1 MDFEETSYRWVAL
14 FLSWIQMWLYGF
26 ILNSIPPV
34 LPLII
39 AEFSISLA
47 EAGMLMTLFAV
58 PAIIISIPGA
68 LIISKFGVKKI
79 TISGLGLLLIGVLL
93 TVFSTNFLTLLISR
107 LVAGIGGTLLFVTSS
122 SIIPI
127 WFSHK
132 EQGKAMGVFALT
144 VPVSVLIVLVSGARI
159 SEIAGGWRN
168 WILLSA
174 FITVVVLLLNL
185 SFLKERKPLTKSN
198 ISIKF
203 HRDALYNRKIWLV
216 ALTWLAFNV
225 TSISLVT
232 YGPAFLVSEKS
243 LSLSAAGTVMSIY
256 MASALPVGPTVGWL
270 LQKYGRKIFIILGN
284 IGLAIFLL
292 IFPLAEILYIPIILI
307 VLGVFAA
314 MTPPPVFTYP
324 KELLEEENVS
334 MGFGIISTCT
344 AMSVLAVPIVGYLKD
359 ITGAYNASFWV
370 MSLSAFIAVLFILF
384 LDAK

>member
-1 MDFEETSYRWVAL
+1 MDFEETSYRWIAL

-26 ILNSIPPV
+26 ILNSIPPI

-39 AEFSISLA
+39 SEFSITLA
-47 EAGMLMTLFAV
+47 AAGLLMTLFAV
-58 PAIIISIPGA
+58 PAIIVSVPGA
-68 LIISKFGVKKI
+68 LIIAKFGVKKI
-79 TISGLGLLLIGVLL
+79 SISGLGLLLVGVLI
-93 TVFSTNFLTLLISR
+93 TVFSTNFLMLLISR
-107 LVAGIGGTLLFVTSS
+107 LIAGIGGTLLFVTSS

-127 WFSHK
+127 WFNHK
-132 EQGKAMGVFALT
+132 EQGKAMGIFALT

-159 SEIAGGWRN
+159 SELAGGWRN

-174 FITVVVLLLNL
+174 FITVVVLFLNL
-185 SFLKERKPLTKSN
+185 ILLKERKSISKNNT
-198 ISIKF
+198 SIKF
-203 HRDALYNRKIWLV
+203 HRKALYNRKIWLV
-216 ALTWLAFNV
+216 ALAWLAFNV

-270 LQKYGRKIFIILGN
+270 IRKYGHKAFIILGN
-284 IGLAIFLL
+284 IGFAIFLVV
-292 IFPLAEILYIPIILI
+292 FPLAGVFYIPIILI
-307 VLGVFAA
+307 ILGVFAA
-314 MTPPPVFTYP
+314 MTPPPVFAYP

-359 ITGAYNASFWV
+359 ITGAYNASFWA
-370 MSLSAFIAVLFILF
+370 MSLSAFIAVLFIYL
-384 LDAK
+384 LDVK